1 MKLSQGIGIVVENM
15 KDYIFDIQRFCVKDG
30 PGIRTTVFVKGCPLN
45 CLWCH
50 NPESKQKAPQLAFD
64 SSKCLGCGSCVN
76 VCAEGAILSVGE
88 FDRSKCT
95 LCGECVSDC
104 VGALEIMGKDAV
116 LDDVLQT
123 VLNDKPFYD
132 NSGGGLTVSGGEPLF
147 SPRFTT
153 QLLMKAKEQRIH
165 TCLETS
171 GFAKWEVI
179 EAVAPYV
186 DLFLFDIKETDTA
199 LHKQY
204 TGVDNRMIL
213 QNLSKL
219 NEIGANIILRCPIIP
234 GYNDREDHFKAI
246 AKLAEGLNNVSHVE
260 ILPYHSLGKSKSR
273 LIGQEYAVKAPAP
286 DKEQV
291 EEWLEII
298 SSNTSKRIMKS

>member
-64 SSKCLGCGSCVN
+64 SSKCLDCGSCVN
-76 VCAEGAILSVGE
+76 VCTEGAILSVGE

-116 LDDVLQT
+116 LDDVMQT

-147 SPRFTT
+147 SPQFTT
-153 QLLMKAKEQRIH
+153 QLLMKAKEQGIH

-179 EAVAPYV
+179 EALSPYV

-199 LHKQY
+199 LHNQY

-213 QNLSKL
+213 QNLFKL

-246 AKLAEGLNNVSHVE
+246 AKLAEDLNNVSHVE

-273 LIGQEYAVKAPAP
+273 LIGQEYAVKASAP

>member
-1 MKLSQGIGIVVENM
+1 
-15 KDYIFDIQRFCVKDG
+15 
-30 PGIRTTVFVKGCPLN
+30 
-45 CLWCH
+45 
-50 NPESKQKAPQLAFD
+50 
-64 SSKCLGCGSCVN
+64 
-76 VCAEGAILSVGE
+76 
-88 FDRSKCT
+88 
-95 LCGECVSDC
+95 
-104 VGALEIMGKDAV
+104 MGKGAV
-116 LDDVLQT
+116 LDDVMQT

-147 SPRFTT
+147 SPQFTT
-153 QLLMKAKEQRIH
+153 QLLMKAKEQGIH

-273 LIGQEYAVKAPAP
+273 LIGQEYAVKASAP

-291 EEWLEII
+291 DEWLEII
-298 SSNTSKRIMKS
+298 SSNTSKRITKS